1 MNERTV
7 AVIGAILVLG
17 ILIIPP
23 VRADWVHTGS
33 VYDGILTVSG
43 HDYTYTSSFHFA
55 GQKVAIAFE
64 CTSRGDQKVDFVV
77 CDAGDL
83 FLLESQYASWE
94 LQGSFTG
101 YLQSIHFM
109 GPIQVEGINSWEGE
123 FEVSHT
129 GNWFYLFSNVFTVT
143 TKTVQ
148 LAVEVYQWRDPVIL
162 AIAVGVLALA
172 VSGAVAGAVIHY
184 RRGRH

>member
-1 MNERTV
+1 MNPRTA
-7 AVIGAILVLG
+7 AVIGAILVLE
-17 ILIIPP
+17 ILVIPP
-23 VRADWVHTGS
+23 IRADWVQTGS
-33 VYDGILTVSG
+33 VYDGMLTVSG

-55 GQKVAIAFE
+55 GQKVVIAFE
-64 CTSRGDQKVDFVV
+64 CTSGGDEKVDFVL

-83 FLLESQYASWE
+83 FLLESQYGSWE
-94 LQGSFTG
+94 LQGSFIG
-101 YLQSIHFM
+101 YLQSVHFM
-109 GPIQVEGINSWEGE
+109 GPIQVEEMNSWEGE

-129 GNWFYLFSNVFTVT
+129 GNWFYLFSNVFTLT

-162 AIAVGVLALA
+162 AMAVGVVALV

-184 RRGRH
+184 RRRPR